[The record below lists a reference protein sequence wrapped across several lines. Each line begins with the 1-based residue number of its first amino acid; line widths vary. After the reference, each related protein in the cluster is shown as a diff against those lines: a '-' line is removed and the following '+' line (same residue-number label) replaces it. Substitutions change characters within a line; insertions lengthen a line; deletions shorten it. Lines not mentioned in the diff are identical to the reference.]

1 MKFKSSTK
9 ESQKGFTLIELLVV
23 IAIIGIL
30 SSVVL
35 ASMNTARKKARD
47 ARRQADLK
55 SMQLALE
62 SYYDTNSAYPSVTG
76 EVAVSSTTL
85 SALTS
90 GGFITVLADDPSST
104 GDYYYESDG
113 TEYCIGAVLEGTV
126 PATDNTCPS
135 TTQLTGNSVNWQV
148 GQ

>member
-1 MKFKSSTK
+1 MKFKNSS
-9 ESQKGFTLIELLVV
+9 KGFTLIELLVV

-62 SYYDTNSAYPSVTG
+62 SFYDTNSAYPTVTG
-76 EVAVSSTTL
+76 EVAVATASLGGLVT
-85 SALTS
+85 
-90 GGFITVLADDPSST
+90 GGFITVLADDPASAQ
-104 GDYYYESDG
+104 DYWYESDG

-126 PATDNTCPS
+126 PTPANTCPS
-135 TTQLTGNSVNWQV
+135 TTVLGSNSVNWMV